1 MQKLRGLYYLT
12 TKGEVKQLQIYEK
25 LKQKSAHWG
34 GAQVTSEGKVGA
46 SDNLQAANDTEM
58 MPGQRRNISKDDS
71 YLMDRIPGG
80 SSRQSPNYVG
90 EDVIELNMVE
100 EEIANIIDR

>member
-34 GAQVTSEGKVGA
+34 GAQVTSERDVGG
-46 SDNLQAANDTEM
+46 SDNLQAAIDTEM
-58 MPGQRRNISKDDS
+58 MPAYKRNISKDDS
-71 YLMDRIPGG
+71 YLMDRIIGG

-90 EDVIELNMVE
+90 EDVIELKMVE